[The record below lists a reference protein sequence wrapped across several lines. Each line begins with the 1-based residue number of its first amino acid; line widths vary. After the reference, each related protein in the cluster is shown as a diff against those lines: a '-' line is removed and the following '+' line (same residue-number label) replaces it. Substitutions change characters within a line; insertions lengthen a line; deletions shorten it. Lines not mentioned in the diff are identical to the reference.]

1 MSEFQAGQL
10 LSVLQQF
17 HSEQFTGVVSVQ
29 VTGDIASSRR
39 SRVLAFWQ
47 GMLTFVGKEL
57 PEPEALAQ
65 LIKQKLNIAHIDGAL
80 KISASRVKNK
90 ASVRELLEFISRF
103 GIFKWE
109 DLEAVLKQSAVLELE
124 QLLPCSGT
132 ISTVTDVPFDLN
144 YSDDQHGFSWDY
156 LRQTLAQRQRSW
168 SILSSSG
175 ISLNAVPLRPAGNVA
190 AIPEPVRRHLDQ
202 YVDDRRSLGD
212 IATQL
217 DKDPLTLAKHYLECV
232 QKGWLMFEEA
242 AAAAA
247 AASASPLP
255 SAPKKIEK
263 PLTASKELPIIL
275 SVDDSPI
282 VQTMI
287 KRAISDRY
295 QVLLANSAVNAL
307 NLLNSH
313 TIGLLLLD
321 VTMPDI
327 DGLELCRTI
336 RSISKFRDLPVIM
349 LTAKDG
355 LLDKVKGQF
364 AGSTHY
370 LTKPIDREKLLP
382 VIEKYLPSKAM
393 A

>member
-10 LSVLQQF
+10 LSVLQQL

-29 VTGDIASSRR
+29 VTGDVALSRR

-65 LIKQKLNIAHIDGAL
+65 LIKQKLNVAYIDGAL
-80 KISASRVKNK
+80 KISASRVKDK
-90 ASVRELLEFISRF
+90 TSVRELLEFISRF

-109 DLEAVLKQSAVLELE
+109 DLEAVLRHSAMLELE
-124 QLLPCSGT
+124 QLLPRQGT
-132 ISTVTDVPFDLN
+132 LSTATDIPFDLN

-168 SILSSSG
+168 SILSPSG
-175 ISLNAVPLRPAGNVA
+175 ISLNAVPLRSARNVS

-217 DKDPLTLAKHYLECV
+217 DKDPLALAKHYLECV
-232 QKGWLMFEEA
+232 QKGWLTFEGA
-242 AAAAA
+242 PAA

-255 SAPKKIEK
+255 SAPQKIEK

-355 LLDKVKGQF
+355 LMDKVKGQF

-370 LTKPIDREKLLP
+370 LTKPVDREKLLP
-382 VIEKYLPSKAM
+382 VIEKYLPSKAV